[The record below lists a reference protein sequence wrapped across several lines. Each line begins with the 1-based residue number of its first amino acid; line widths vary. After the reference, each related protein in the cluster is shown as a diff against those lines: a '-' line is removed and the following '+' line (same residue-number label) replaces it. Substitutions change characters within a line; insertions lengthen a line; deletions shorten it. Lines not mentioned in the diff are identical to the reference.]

1 MVIKIKRRKFLELDG
16 FTFSFCMTNHL
27 NPQIPVD
34 ECLTAICRKIS
45 RYHKLTFPNW
55 TRLKGDF
62 RLIRITE
69 SDDLFQYLDANSQS
83 KTLNWLIF
91 SRVDNKIV
99 VTHFGPFGGE
109 KDEDF
114 EENVD
119 QTCRSLKKLKE
130 AWRMVNSSSKPEK
143 QKEKERDEIKA
154 EIQANYWAAVQAVE
168 EEIEDKKRELKL
180 VANLVFCDE
189 ESRENITC
197 EIEKIT
203 ITTGRVIVKQVL
215 KAVVREIIA
224 EIALAIAKAAAKQSA
239 KQGAKTVSKET
250 TKVATKSIPILGL
263 AVGTGFA
270 LWKLAKADFAGAGL
284 EIASGA
290 ASCVPGVGTAASLAI
305 DTALV
310 TMDIYHV
317 GKEKKKQM
325 EDLKASTEVIQRK
338 LDNLFK
344 DYETAKA
351 EYDFVC
357 EVLGDPGY
365 DVQKLKHDIKVLN
378 LYRSGQH

>member
-1 MVIKIKRRKFLELDG
+1 MVFKINRRKFLKLDG
-16 FTFSFCMTNHL
+16 FTFSFYMTNHL

-45 RYHKLTFPNW
+45 SYHKLTFPNW
-55 TRLKGDF
+55 TRLMGDH
-62 RLIRITE
+62 RIIRITE

-91 SRVDNKIV
+91 RRVGNKIV
-99 VTHFGPFGGE
+99 VTHFCPFGGE

-119 QTCRSLKKLKE
+119 QTRRSLKKLKE

-154 EIQANYWAAVQAVE
+154 EIKANYWAVVQAVE

-189 ESRENITC
+189 ESRENIIC

-203 ITTGRVIVKQVL
+203 ITTGRVIVKPLL
-215 KAVVREIIA
+215 KAVVAAIIA
-224 EIALAIAKAAAKQSA
+224 GIALAIAKAAAKQSA
-239 KQGAKTVSKET
+239 KQGA
-250 TKVATKSIPILGL
+250 KVATKSIPILGL

-270 LWKLAKADFAGAGL
+270 LWKFAKADFAGAGL

-310 TMDIYHV
+310 TKDIYHV

-338 LDNLFK
+338 LDNLFE